1 MAFQGGPVPT
11 LGISPSYDFNT
22 SNTLLYGSNENQVYQ
37 GSGQSFQGQP
47 GQYLSGDL
55 GQSAINVALNP
66 KLGSD
71 ITNQSGVSLFSGS
84 DILASNITSLIPSD
98 LSFGV
103 NQDISQS
110 LASAGEFGPLLSQF
124 GSFSGGGGGG
134 GANPGAT
141 QGDPWGQKAFPGAGD
156 EPKADY
162 AGGGPYTL
170 GSNGS
175 DVVFS
180 LQPANKGPQSSGLDK
195 SINDP
200 ASQTTVP
207 KNQFTNPD
215 FSAPNATADTLKSA
229 SMGDTFNGAPLRDEP
244 LWNSGPPP
252 LRNTNTGDKLNDWS
266 PGPRLRDEPL
276 F

>member
-55 GQSAINVALNP
+55 GQSDINVALNP
-66 KLGSD
+66 KLGAD

-124 GSFSGGGGGG
+124 GSFFGGAGGG

-141 QGDPWGQKAFPGAGD
+141 QGDPWGKKAFPGAGD

-207 KNQFTNPD
+207 KGELTKSD
-215 FSAPNATADTLKSA
+215 VSAPNATADTVKSA
-229 SMGDTFNGAPLRDEP
+229 TMSDTFNGAQLRKEP
-244 LWNSGPPP
+244 LWESGPVTPTP
-252 LRNTNTGDKLNDWS
+252 EYRNPSDKLNNWA
-266 PGPRLRDEPL
+266 P
-276 F
+276 